1 MRPSPF
7 RAKEVEYLLYVL
19 LVLLGGALLLWFA
32 LDYFQLIETVAEN
45 TPR

>member
-7 RAKEVEYLLYVL
+7 RAKEVEYLCYVL

-32 LDYFQLIETVAEN
+32 LDYVQLIETVAEN
-45 TPR
+45 APW